1 MLTKSGKTFRG
12 GVIVATI
19 GEYLTALAVC
29 QENLAEYL
37 TEKGVA
43 ATADEKLNVLVQK
56 VRQIPQTGG
65 AANEFSLLDTST
77 STSKG
82 DTLTTYG
89 ETVYIYESTD
99 SSVLSLSDTVS
110 KWGGLDVQNNY
121 IGDSDSLYGAYM
133 SNYTQSGCNNGVL
146 FAIPMALNAG
156 KVLTTVN
163 ASVSS
168 WMNQTV
174 NIRLIAADDLESAK
188 AKILASDFS
197 YTSTFL
203 FAGSTSLKDHTIS
216 VGVVTSGNYFLYL
229 DGTVTADNSNFTY
242 NKIEILNY

>member
-1 MLTKSGKTFRG
+1 MP
-12 GVIVATI
+12 TI
-19 GEYLTALAVC
+19 EEYLTALAVC
-29 QENLAEYL
+29 RDNLAEYL

-56 VRQIPQTGG
+56 VRQIPQTCSS
-65 AANEFSLLDTST
+65 ANEFTLLDTGT
-77 STSKG
+77 STSKN
-82 DTLTTYG
+82 DTVTTYG
-89 ETVYIYESTD
+89 ESVYIYESVD
-99 SSVLSLSDTVS
+99 SAILSLSDTVT
-110 KWGGLDVQNNY
+110 KWGGVNVQNNY
-121 IGDSDSLYGAYM
+121 IGDSASLYGVYM
-133 SNYTQSGCNNGVL
+133 SNYTQSECNNGVL
-146 FAIPMALNAG
+146 FAIPMTLNAG

-163 ASVSS
+163 AYVSS

-197 YTSTFL
+197 YTSTFS
-203 FAGSTSLKDHTIS
+203 FAGSTSLKDHTIRI
-216 VGVVTSGNYFLYL
+216 GVVTSGNYFLYL

>member
-1 MLTKSGKTFRG
+1 M
-12 GVIVATI
+12 ATI

-29 QENLAEYL
+29 RDNLAEYL

-65 AANEFSLLDTST
+65 SVSEFSLLDTST

-110 KWGGLDVQNNY
+110 KWGGVDAQNNY
-121 IGDSDSLYGAYM
+121 IGDSSSLYGVYM
-133 SNYTQSGCNNGVL
+133 SNYTQNGCNTGIL
-146 FAIPMALNAG
+146 FASPLALNAG
-156 KVLTTVN
+156 KVLVTVN
-163 ASVSS
+163 AYVSS
-168 WMNQTV
+168 WVNQTV
-174 NIRLIAADDLESAK
+174 NIRLIGANDLESAK
-188 AKILASDFS
+188 AKILASDFA
-197 YTSTFL
+197 YTSTFV
-203 FAGSTSLKDHTIS
+203 FAGNTSLKDHIIS
-216 VGVVTSGNYFLYL
+216 VGTVTAGNYFLYL

-242 NKIEILNY
+242 NKIQLLNY